1 MTSRLARLWRRLP
14 SWLRAALNTCWA
26 TFIASV
32 VPAILTWMSDLQAA
46 IAAGAALPAPNVRL
60 VAGAAIAAGSGLIT
74 AIFRYLRPPEV
85 AYKEH
90 Q

>member
-1 MTSRLARLWRRLP
+1 MILHLWRRLP
-14 SWLRAALNTCWA
+14 SWLRAAVNTSWA
-26 TFIASV
+26 TFLASV
-32 VPAILTWMSDLQAA
+32 VPAILSWMSDLQAA
-46 IAAGAALPAPNVRL
+46 IAAGTALPAPNVRL
-60 VAGAAIAAGSGLIT
+60 LAAAAIAAGSGLIT